1 MWLSHSTIECGCS
14 TAQFEEKDMAQDEKG
29 KVEKMHDSARPNHQ
43 DRMNPKGT
51 APTSGTNPC

>member
-1 MWLSHSTIECGCS
+1 
-14 TAQFEEKDMAQDEKG
+14 MAQDEKG

-51 APTSGTNPC
+51 APTSGTKPC